1 MQWLEV
7 SNKPEMDKLSVANL
21 FKYRVLLTGIVS
33 PVAALFFYALVF
45 FGMLDAIPILLIAFD
60 LWSRRKIHLVTI
72 NGTLL
77 LLVMQFSMR
86 PLGHSAFWHQFTA
99 WVQSR

>member
-60 LWSRRKIHLVTI
+60 LWSRGKVHLATI
-72 NGTLL
+72 SGSLL
-77 LLVMQFSMR
+77 ILVMDFTMH
-86 PLGHSAFWHQFTA
+86 PLVHSAFWHQFTA